1 VKNFEIIQKLKEL
14 RDQMSVLKEEEDL
27 LHVQLK
33 NRINEARDLQAKR
46 DDLNAKVKE
55 LSSKPREILSERKDI
70 WDDIKVTG
78 AEKGKLIRQI
88 QPYLQRI
95 GEVRKVRDAY
105 NTASRGT
112 MERLIENYKA
122 TSDQLL
128 GSDINLKNELY
139 LFELLFSMRDRIYVK
154 RKADK
159 LHREIVRIKEV
170 DLAIYNKAM
179 EDLDIKIDV
188 MKERSH
194 TDLEAAKGLWTERDM
209 IRAEAQG
216 HHKAYLEK
224 NREIKDIKKAI
235 DRKKRE
241 KHDLF
246 TIIDSWSSELK
257 KSPEERR
264 QLDNQRR
271 LKDAL
276 AKYKQGESLSL
287 EEMGMLL
294 EAGELK

>member
-1 VKNFEIIQKLKEL
+1 LKNFEIISKLKEL
-14 RDQMSVLKEEEDL
+14 REQMSVLKEEEDL
-27 LHVQLK
+27 LHVQLR

-55 LSSKPREILSERKDI
+55 LSSKPREILTERNEI
-70 WDDIKVTG
+70 WEDIKG
-78 AEKGKLIRQI
+78 FSDGKRKLIRQI

-95 GEVRKVRDAY
+95 GEIRKVRDAY
-105 NTASRGT
+105 NAAGRGT
-112 MERLIENYKA
+112 MERLLENYQSTA
-122 TSDQLL
+122 DHLL
-128 GSDINLKNELY
+128 KTDINLKNELY
-139 LFELLFSMRDRIYVK
+139 MFETLFSMRDRIYVK

-170 DLAIYNKAM
+170 DLAKYNKQM
-179 EDLDIKIDV
+179 EDLDIQIDV
-188 MKERSH
+188 AKERSH
-194 TDLEAAKGLWTERDM
+194 TDLEAAKGLWSERDT
-209 IRAEAQG
+209 IRAEAQNF
-216 HHKAYLEK
+216 HKQYLDK
-224 NREIKDIKKAI
+224 NREIKDIKKNI

-246 TIIDSWSSELK
+246 THIDSWALELK

-264 QLDNQRR
+264 QLDGQRR
-271 LKDAL
+271 LNDAV
-276 AKYKQGESLSL
+276 AKYKRGESLSL